1 MGKRRRA
8 REAALQILYFLDSQ
22 EQPVERLLTTYFT
35 YFRDEAEGAPLDE
48 ESRTFTEE
56 LVRGVVGR
64 RDAIDQLITRAALN
78 WRLERM
84 ARVDRN
90 VLRIATYELTSIAN
104 IPARVT
110 LNEAIELAKRYG
122 TSESAAFVNG
132 ILDKVAQSTKAASNE
147 GR

>member
-1 MGKRRRA
+1 
-8 REAALQILYFLDSQ
+8 
-22 EQPVERLLTTYFT
+22 
-35 YFRDEAEGAPLDE
+35 
-48 ESRTFTEE
+48 
-56 LVRGVVGR
+56 VRGVVGR
-64 RDAIDQLITRAALN
+64 RETIDQIITRAALN

-122 TSESAAFVNG
+122 TAESAAFVNG
-132 ILDKVAQSTKAASNE
+132 ILDKVAQSTKTAPNE